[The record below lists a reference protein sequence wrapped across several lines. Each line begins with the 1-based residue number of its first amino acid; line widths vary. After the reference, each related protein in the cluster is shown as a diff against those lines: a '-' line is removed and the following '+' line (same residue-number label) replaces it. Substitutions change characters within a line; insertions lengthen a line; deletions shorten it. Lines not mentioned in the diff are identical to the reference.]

1 MDHFGF
7 AFDVSRCSG
16 CMACVVAC
24 MDQNDFK
31 AEGPSFR
38 QVIGYEQG
46 QFPLVKISYLSLA
59 CAHCG
64 EAPCMTVCPTKAIS
78 KTEDIGAVTVDRDL
92 CIGCHSCAMVC
103 PFGAVKFALDGKM
116 GKCDLC
122 VNRIEHGMDPAC
134 VRTCPTRAL
143 EAGPLEAVSKRQAEK
158 ASITIL
164 QSLTSLGALIR

>member
-1 MDHFGF
+1 MNHFGF

-16 CMACVVAC
+16 CMACIVAC

-38 QVIGYEQG
+38 QVIKYEKG
-46 QFPLVKISYLSLA
+46 QFPSVRISFLSLS

-64 EAPCMTVCPTKAIS
+64 EAPCMTVCPTSAIS
-78 KTEDIGAVTVDRDL
+78 KAEDNGAVTVDRDQ
-92 CIGCHSCAMVC
+92 CIGCHTCAMVC
-103 PFGAVKFALDGKM
+103 PFGAIQFANDGKM

-122 VNRIEHGMDPAC
+122 MNRIEHEMDPAC

-143 EAGPLEAVSKRQAEK
+143 EVGPFESLSKQQAK
-158 ASITIL
+158 KISITIL
-164 QSLTSLGALIR
+164 ESLTSPGG